1 MFKALQQLSAARAA
15 DYILERVQ
23 IVHFM
28 AGRIRVVCADLKQD
42 PCLRCEIE
50 ERLSKAPAVKSFK
63 VNPLTGSVTVLYDF
77 DKAKD
82 DPLTAQLI
90 LKAEQKMA
98 LQQQLMDLKQQGDR

>member
-1 MFKALQQLSAARAA
+1 MLKALQQLSAAKAA

-28 AGRIRVVCADLKQD
+28 AGRIRVTCEDLKQD
-42 PCLRCEIE
+42 AALRAEIE
-50 ERLSKAPAVKSFK
+50 ERLSKAPAVTAYKI
-63 VNPLTGSVTVLYDF
+63 NPVTGSVTVLYDF

-90 LKAEQKMA
+90 LKAEQKIR
-98 LQQQLMDLKQQGDR
+98 QQQQH